1 VKLNRRTALAGAV
14 ALTAAPRAF
23 AQAFPS
29 KPLKIV
35 VPFAAGSATDLTARG
50 LGAKL
55 QEILKQ
61 PVVIENKPG
70 ASGQLGAS
78 AVATAP
84 PDGYTLLMGT
94 NTTNAANPALF
105 KKLSYD
111 PAKDFAPIMRCV
123 TGVNALVVNN
133 DVPAKTVAELV
144 DYAKKNPGKLN
155 YAEASASQRLSGE
168 MFNKLAGVKIERV
181 PYKASPQA
189 LGDVAAGQVQIMFP
203 DLPQALTQIDA
214 GRVRG
219 LGVTGPTRS
228 SVAPNLPPIG
238 DTVPGYSLVYW
249 LGGGGGGG
257 GGGAGGGGGG
267 AGGGGGQ
274 GRAGRRAAD
283 AREPIQKTLAD
294 AIAEALKDPA
304 TAKAM
309 TQGRMEIAPL
319 PLAQFAAYVKE
330 QTAWWTREI
339 KAAGIEPE

>member
-1 VKLNRRTALAGAV
+1 MKLNRRTTLAGA
-14 ALTAAPRAF
+14 AAMAAGSLSKAAF
-23 AQAFPS
+23 AQAFPN
-29 KPLKIV
+29 KPIKIV

-55 QEILKQ
+55 QDILKQ

-84 PDGYTLLMGT
+84 ADGYT
-94 NTTNAANPALF
+94 AANGALF

-111 PAKDFAPIMRCV
+111 IDKDFAPIMRCV
-123 TGVNALVVNN
+123 MGVNALVVNN
-133 DVPAKTVAELV
+133 DLPVKTTAELV
-144 DYAKKNPGKLN
+144 EYAKKNPGKLN

-168 MFNKLAGVKIERV
+168 MFNKLAGTKIERV

-189 LGDVAAGQVQIMFP
+189 LGDVASGQVQVMFP
-203 DLPQALTQIDA
+203 DLPQALTQIEA

-219 LGVTGPTRS
+219 LATTGPKRTT
-228 SVAPNLPPIG
+228 VTPNLPAIAEA
-238 DTVPGYSLVYW
+238 VPGYSLVYW
-249 LGGGGGGG
+249 L
-257 GGGAGGGGGG
+257 AVF
-267 AGGGGGQ
+267 AP
-274 GRAGRRAAD
+274 AATPKD
-283 AREPIQKTLAD
+283 VQKALAD

-319 PLAQFAAYVKE
+319 ALDEFAAYVKSE
-330 QTAWWTREI
+330 TAWWTKEI
-339 KAAGIEPE
+339 QAAGIEPE

>member
-1 VKLNRRTALAGAV
+1 MKITRRSALAGAATLLASPAV
-14 ALTAAPRAF
+14 R
-23 AQAFPS
+23 AQAYPN
-29 KPLKIV
+29 KAIKIV

-55 QEILKQ
+55 QDILKQ
-61 PVVIENKPG
+61 PVVIDNKPG

-84 PDGYTLLMGT
+84 ADGYTLLMGT
-94 NTTNAANPALF
+94 NTTNAANGALF

-111 PAKDFAPIMRCV
+111 IEKDFAPIMRCV
-123 TGVNALVVNN
+123 MGVNALVVNN
-133 DVPAKTVAELV
+133 ELPIKTTAELV

-168 MFNKLAGVKIERV
+168 MFNQLAGTRIERV

-189 LGDVAAGQVQIMFP
+189 LGDVASGQVQIMFP
-203 DLPQALTQIDA
+203 DLPQALTQIEA

-219 LGVTGPTRS
+219 LATTGPKRTT
-228 SVAPNLPPIG
+228 VTPNLPAIAE
-238 DTVPGYSLVYW
+238 TVPGYSLVYW
-249 LGGGGGGG
+249 LAVFAP
-257 GGGAGGGGGG
+257 AGTP
-267 AGGGGGQ
+267 
-274 GRAGRRAAD
+274 AD
-283 AREPIQKTLAD
+283 VQKVLAD
-294 AIAEALKDPA
+294 AIGEALKDPA

-319 PLAQFAAYVKE
+319 ALAPFADFVKSE
-330 QTAWWTREI
+330 TAWWTKEI